1 MTNKFKLTA
10 VAFSV
15 LSTCVYAEEMLD
27 QINVEYKLPPK
38 QEVFKKAGA
47 TSVREN
53 ISTSTQ
59 SIDDIIR
66 TVPGAFTNLDKSS
79 GTVSVNVRGQTGFG
93 RVNTMVDGISQTF
106 FATSGDNSEK
116 AGGTSQ
122 FGATIDP
129 AFITSVDIQRGS
141 FDGKAG
147 ANALV
152 GSANFRTIGVDD
164 VISEG
169 RNVGALLNVGGG
181 TNATGPNYMGAV
193 AFRYPFSDTRTL
205 GFMYAYSWR
214 KSSQDFKVGGGRS
227 IKDVD
232 AEEVGRIVK
241 EACKGEPF
249 CKEDEK
255 RKLYGLQPYDPSKL
269 LHYPQSHLAK
279 IEYNDKYN
287 KAILSYRT
295 LSTALSGR
303 NLENKNYQL
312 NYQLKPKENLQF
324 ELILADNTSTQTYH
338 KGSVFN
344 GKMLKDV
351 LESKNSAKTTDIN
364 MHFSIPFT
372 EKFSYEATLGANILK
387 NKYSKN
393 RHPRELGY
401 YFDGGEPNSRD
412 FCDYVGKYKN
422 ACIYHGIRSN
432 TFQPDGEQR
441 FKTLY
446 FDQTFKYDI
455 YTLKVNANRQIYKYS
470 GATFPRDPRDRVTR
484 YFPADPEQK
493 TKDGYTVYVNGNSS
507 AIVHKYGY
515 DGAIKFGCYH
525 YENDEEQWVDVYN
538 CPTFYSVQKGN
549 SRAHDNYSMSFSAD
563 FHPLFS
569 PFVSYAKTHRVPNIK
584 EMYFSEFGTLAIR
597 PDLKSEKAKTI
608 QFGINGYKNGIFS
621 DFDALGFKVLA
632 YQTKIRDYIINIK
645 QECSSNAWRGADKAP
660 TIYDCVGHLTHI
672 NYEGGKT
679 ILKTE
684 MVDSG
689 SGFKVPLNQLIPA
702 DSSPIVKIQGLEL
715 ELNYDIGWFYAN
727 LSYARQKTNQPSSY
741 SDSSNSVGD
750 DSETG
755 QYLQGFGLSKISS
768 LPKDYG
774 SLDLGT
780 RLFDGKLTLGGTAKY
795 YGKSKR
801 ARLDKADGDV
811 ILPGTFT
818 SRKTGETFLTYVR
831 ISGTEEIKAQPIIFD
846 FYAIYQPTENL
857 TIKGEIQ
864 NAFDKKYINP
874 LDANNDSANQMT
886 YAMGVGDGYQKA
898 LNNYSKGRTFVLNV
912 NYKF

>member
-1 MTNKFKLTA
+1 M
-10 VAFSV
+10 
-15 LSTCVYAEEMLD
+15 
-27 QINVEYKLPPK
+27 
-38 QEVFKKAGA
+38 
-47 TSVREN
+47 
-53 ISTSTQ
+53 
-59 SIDDIIR
+59 
-66 TVPGAFTNLDKSS
+66 
-79 GTVSVNVRGQTGFG
+79 
-93 RVNTMVDGISQTF
+93 
-106 FATSGDNSEK
+106 
-116 AGGTSQ
+116 
-122 FGATIDP
+122 
-129 AFITSVDIQRGS
+129 
-141 FDGKAG
+141 
-147 ANALV
+147 
-152 GSANFRTIGVDD
+152 
-164 VISEG
+164 
-169 RNVGALLNVGGG
+169 
-181 TNATGPNYMGAV
+181 
-193 AFRYPFSDTRTL
+193 
-205 GFMYAYSWR
+205 
-214 KSSQDFKVGGGRS
+214 
-227 IKDVD
+227 
-232 AEEVGRIVK
+232 
-241 EACKGEPF
+241 
-249 CKEDEK
+249 
-255 RKLYGLQPYDPSKL
+255 
-269 LHYPQSHLAK
+269 
-279 IEYNDKYN
+279 
-287 KAILSYRT
+287 
-295 LSTALSGR
+295 
-303 NLENKNYQL
+303 
-312 NYQLKPKENLQF
+312 
-324 ELILADNTSTQTYH
+324 ADNTSTQTYH

>member
-1 MTNKFKLTA
+1 M
-10 VAFSV
+10 
-15 LSTCVYAEEMLD
+15 
-27 QINVEYKLPPK
+27 
-38 QEVFKKAGA
+38 
-47 TSVREN
+47 
-53 ISTSTQ
+53 
-59 SIDDIIR
+59 
-66 TVPGAFTNLDKSS
+66 
-79 GTVSVNVRGQTGFG
+79 
-93 RVNTMVDGISQTF
+93 
-106 FATSGDNSEK
+106 
-116 AGGTSQ
+116 
-122 FGATIDP
+122 
-129 AFITSVDIQRGS
+129 
-141 FDGKAG
+141 
-147 ANALV
+147 
-152 GSANFRTIGVDD
+152 
-164 VISEG
+164 
-169 RNVGALLNVGGG
+169 
-181 TNATGPNYMGAV
+181 
-193 AFRYPFSDTRTL
+193 
-205 GFMYAYSWR
+205 
-214 KSSQDFKVGGGRS
+214 
-227 IKDVD
+227 
-232 AEEVGRIVK
+232 
-241 EACKGEPF
+241 
-249 CKEDEK
+249 
-255 RKLYGLQPYDPSKL
+255 
-269 LHYPQSHLAK
+269 
-279 IEYNDKYN
+279 
-287 KAILSYRT
+287 
-295 LSTALSGR
+295 
-303 NLENKNYQL
+303 
-312 NYQLKPKENLQF
+312 
-324 ELILADNTSTQTYH
+324 
-338 KGSVFN
+338 FN

-660 TIYDCVGHLTHI
+660 TIYDCVGYLTHI

>member
-1 MTNKFKLTA
+1 MSNKFKLTA

-79 GTVSVNVRGQTGFG
+79 GIVSVNVRGQTGFG

-169 RNVGALLNVGGG
+169 RNVGALLNAGGG

-214 KSSQDFKVGGGRS
+214 KSSQDFKMGGGRS

-232 AEEVGRIVK
+232 AEEVGRIVE
-241 EACKGEPF
+241 EACKGYAI
-249 CKEDEK
+249 CDRNEK

-287 KAILSYRT
+287 KAILSYRS

-393 RHPRELGY
+393 RHPRELAY
-401 YFDGGEPNSRD
+401 YFEGGEPNSSYY
-412 FCDYVGKYKN
+412 CDYLGNYKN
-422 ACIYHGIRSN
+422 ACKYHGIRSN

-621 DFDALGFKVLA
+621 DFDALGFKILA

-679 ILKTE
+679 IMKTK
-684 MVDSG
+684 MVDVG
-689 SGFKVPLNQLIPA
+689 GFSVPEYEIKPI

-818 SRKTGETFLTYVR
+818 SKTGETFLTYVR